1 MRPLGRRSISMSDG
15 QQESWHRERAWVRY
29 QKEDLP
35 SASSCSRLHQAL
47 NPTNSRLLSTTPPQ
61 RYMFY
66 VVFNRGLI
74 SDLIPALQHAD
85 SDEREKK
92 INLDP
97 TVHCCFPSLL
107 DYLFLSL
114 CLFNGERTA
123 LCSNF
128 EQRPCGHSSPS
139 CGRELCYSTR
149 KSGVTPLLDQ
159 MA

>member
-1 MRPLGRRSISMSDG
+1 MRPLGKCPFSMSNG
-15 QQESWHRERAWVRY
+15 QQESWHRERVWVRY
-29 QKEDLP
+29 QKKDLP
-35 SASSCSRLHQAL
+35 SASSSLNSIRLSVLQTADFSL
-47 NPTNSRLLSTTPPQ
+47 PPHLKN
-61 RYMFY
+61 MFY

-74 SDLIPALQHAD
+74 SYWSQPCSMQTQMT
-85 SDEREKK
+85 ERKK

-128 EQRPCGHSSPS
+128 EQQPCGHSSPS
-139 CGRELCYSTR
+139 YSRELCYSTK
-149 KSGVTPLLDQ
+149 KSGETPLLDQ

>member
-1 MRPLGRRSISMSDG
+1 MRKLGKCLSLWATGSRNHGTERGCGWGTRKRTCPQHPPRQTPLGCQSYK
-15 QQESWHRERAWVRY
+15 QQTSLYHRTS
-29 QKEDLP
+29 KICFMLFLIEDSYLIDP
-35 SASSCSRLHQAL
+35 SPAACRLRWQ
-47 NPTNSRLLSTTPPQ
+47 
-61 RYMFY
+61 
-66 VVFNRGLI
+66 
-74 SDLIPALQHAD
+74 
-85 SDEREKK
+85 REKK

-128 EQRPCGHSSPS
+128 EQQPCGHSSPS
-139 CGRELCYSTR
+139 YSRELCYSTK
-149 KSGVTPLLDQ
+149 KSGATPLLDQ